1 MPATSSDVERIIREL
16 LGKHFAE
23 HALPMPRIAFQN
35 RIGAK
40 SLATCAWRH
49 GADNTTVT
57 IQRSILGDEKT
68 LRRVLAH
75 ELIHHWQFLRTD
87 QTTATA
93 LAKVGIQPNGH
104 GADFVEY
111 AERINA
117 TEGADYVSKRSDQS
131 YDTSAAPPFYI
142 LVQPHGNER
151 FGFTVAIRP
160 SAAQKAAI
168 ADKRTKDMA
177 RLFKITDGRFLNGA
191 PIKRHGGYS
200 IPRDPEHVAFLAKL
214 YATGTDA
221 KL

>member
-1 MPATSSDVERIIREL
+1 MPATKGDVERVIREL

-23 HALPMPRIAFQN
+23 HSLPMPGILFAN
-35 RIGAK
+35 RIGAR
-40 SLATCAWRH
+40 SLAGCAWKV
-49 GADNTTVT
+49 GSDNTMFE

-87 QTTATA
+87 QTTAAA
-93 LAKVGIQPNGH
+93 LAKFRIKTNGH
-104 GADFVEY
+104 GADFTEY

-117 TEGADYVSKRSDQS
+117 TEGAGYVSKMSDQS
-131 YDTSAAPPFYI
+131 YDTTSAPPFYI

-168 ADKRTKDMA
+168 EAKREKDLA

-200 IPRDPEHVAFLAKL
+200 IPREPEHVAFLAKL
-214 YATGTDA
+214 YATGKEA
-221 KL
+221 S